1 MATREVLQ
9 ERLDELQRLMPELV
23 RQYPNR
29 EDFMQEFCG
38 YADQISEDAGAADD
52 AWAQEALDS
61 LLTRH
66 GFPPTQDELPA
77 DG

>member
-9 ERLDELQRLMPELV
+9 QRLDELERLMPQLV
-23 RQYPNR
+23 RDYPDR

-38 YADQISEDAGAADD
+38 YADRITEEATAADD
-52 AWAQEALDS
+52 TWATEALDGMLS
-61 LLTRH
+61 RYGH
-66 GFPPTQDELPA
+66 PPAKDELPA